1 MILMFNTITVHDL
14 VRKLLNAF
22 MCAVCPLEQSPTCD
36 AQVHTYL
43 LIPSVYLCVCERET
57 ALPLL
62 DEEAIFSTGLTR
74 YCRWLSIF
82 LFCMTGQI
90 HTRQGW

>member
-1 MILMFNTITVHDL
+1 MFNTITVHDL

-22 MCAVCPLEQSPTCD
+22 MCESPTCD

-43 LIPSVYLCVCERET
+43 LGMRVSVCERET

-82 LFCMTGQI
+82 LFSMTGQI

>member
-43 LIPSVYLCVCERET
+43 LIPSVYLCV
-57 ALPLL
+57 
-62 DEEAIFSTGLTR
+62 
-74 YCRWLSIF
+74 
-82 LFCMTGQI
+82 
-90 HTRQGW
+90 

>member
-1 MILMFNTITVHDL
+1 MFNTITVHDL

-43 LIPSVYLCVCERET
+43 LIPSVYLCVCERERLHSLYLMRRPSS
-57 ALPLL
+57 A
-62 DEEAIFSTGLTR
+62 
-74 YCRWLSIF
+74 
-82 LFCMTGQI
+82 
-90 HTRQGW
+90 QG

>member
-43 LIPSVYLCVCERET
+43 LGMRVSVCERERDCT
-57 ALPLL
+57 P
-62 DEEAIFSTGLTR
+62 FT
-74 YCRWLSIF
+74 
-82 LFCMTGQI
+82 
-90 HTRQGW
+90 

>member
-22 MCAVCPLEQSPTCD
+22 MCESPTCD

-43 LIPSVYLCVCERET
+43 LGMRVSVCERERDCT
-57 ALPLL
+57 P
-62 DEEAIFSTGLTR
+62 FT
-74 YCRWLSIF
+74 
-82 LFCMTGQI
+82 
-90 HTRQGW
+90 